1 MSLSDLKYTKMKLAD
16 KIELFKKNNPDRLEH
31 TFKNGLIFKGLGKQK
46 VYWFIDSIYKDAVNE
61 WVSSKTQENVKFL
74 EKILK

>member
-1 MSLSDLKYTKMKLAD
+1 MKLAD

-46 VYWFIDSIYKDAVNE
+46 LYWFIDGIYKDAVNE

>member
-1 MSLSDLKYTKMKLAD
+1 MKLAD

-46 VYWFIDSIYKDAVNE
+46 LYWFIDSIYKDAVNE
-61 WVSSKTQENVKFL
+61 WNTSRTKNNANFL
-74 EKILK
+74 ENILK

>member
-1 MSLSDLKYTKMKLAD
+1 MKLAD
-16 KIELFKKNNPDRLEH
+16 KVELFKNNNPDRLEH

-61 WVSSKTQENVKFL
+61 WNFSKTQNNVKFL
-74 EKILK
+74 NDCLRN

>member
-1 MSLSDLKYTKMKLAD
+1 MKLAD

-31 TFKNGLIFKGLGKQK
+31 TFKNGLIFKGSGTYKLH
-46 VYWFIDSIYKDAVNE
+46 WWIDSLYKDAVNE
-61 WVSSKTQENVKFL
+61 WKTSKTKNNADFL

>member
-1 MSLSDLKYTKMKLAD
+1 MKLAE
-16 KIELFKKNNPDRLEH
+16 KIELFKKSNPDRLEH

-61 WVSSKTQENVKFL
+61 WVTDKTQNNVSFL

>member
-1 MSLSDLKYTKMKLAD
+1 MKLSDKV
-16 KIELFKKNNPDRLEH
+16 ELFKKNNPDRLEH

-61 WVSSKTQENVKFL
+61 WITFKTQNNVSFL

>member
-1 MSLSDLKYTKMKLAD
+1 MKLAD

-46 VYWFIDSIYKDAVNE
+46 VYWFIDGIYKDAVNE
-61 WVSSKTQENVKFL
+61 WNTSKTQENVKFL
-74 EKILK
+74 EKILL